1 MWRTTRDEGDNGQP
15 SWTKTVQTRTC
26 WVSEG
31 YPVEVT
37 EEKDGRLGDFWH
49 IEDYLSMA
57 IYSSNECHNLDPG
70 HCMHSEG
77 LICGTLYQDAN
88 VAFRFERSIQGKQ
101 SICKPFLINLKK
113 ALQIRIG
120 KNTTPKTLH
129 SSAMIP
135 LNPLPSPAQRAMIS
149 RLIRCR
155 AIIDLVLSHRMNSWR
170 TQWMYYPNPTS
181 NYPRSFEVWNPLY
194 TISFMNPFW
203 PNLSQY
209 VRS

>member
-1 MWRTTRDEGDNGQP
+1 
-15 SWTKTVQTRTC
+15 
-26 WVSEG
+26 
-31 YPVEVT
+31 
-37 EEKDGRLGDFWH
+37 
-49 IEDYLSMA
+49 
-57 IYSSNECHNLDPG
+57 
-70 HCMHSEG
+70 
-77 LICGTLYQDAN
+77 
-88 VAFRFERSIQGKQ
+88 
-101 SICKPFLINLKK
+101 
-113 ALQIRIG
+113 
-120 KNTTPKTLH
+120 
-129 SSAMIP
+129 
-135 LNPLPSPAQRAMIS
+135 MIS